1 MENLIKQVKSAV
13 SYHAKS
19 NISKYDILRGDD
31 KLLGLIIDNLNSKQ
45 EYDVLHTNVKTIID
59 DHLSEIVPNDYEARE
74 YELVSNNDIDSQIN
88 NAIIK
93 LLNNI
98 DNQFVKSELLRLALA
113 PKKMLR
119 AKMYLKLDE
128 SNNLEH
134 AAIIE
139 LFHLATLIQDDV
151 IDVANLR
158 RHETTLN
165 SKFNDT
171 IAILVSDYLLVHIGY
186 ALGSSI
192 RDNQDE
198 VNETK
203 RKVINYYQELVKDFL
218 KSLLFSEREVTD
230 VRDNKSYDRYA
241 SNKTAKFFKVALVS
255 GALANGNKYNLTDL
269 QAIGEFGHDF
279 GLVFQKIDDLLDYQA
294 DITISGKDSRD
305 IVNEVNNY
313 ILINLKNY
321 EIETIKSMLSLDIK
335 SLEDSEFGHIFKQEI
350 DYMNR
355 RINE

>member
-1 MENLIKQVKSAV
+1 MENLLKQVKSAV
-13 SYHAKS
+13 SYHAKT

-45 EYDVLHTNVKTIID
+45 EYDILHDNVKSIID
-59 DHLSEIVPNDYEARE
+59 DELSKIVPTDYETSE

-88 NAIIK
+88 NAIIE
-93 LLNNI
+93 LLNQIN
-98 DNQFVKSELLRLALA
+98 NPFVKSELLRLALA

-119 AKMYLKLDE
+119 AKMYLKLDD
-128 SNNLEH
+128 SHNLVH

-158 RHETTLN
+158 RHEQTLN
-165 SKFNDT
+165 NKYNDT

-198 VNETK
+198 VKEQK
-203 RKVINYYQELVKDFL
+203 RDVRKYYEDLVKDFL
-218 KSLLFSEREVTD
+218 KSLLFSEREVAD
-230 VRDNKSYDRYA
+230 VNDNASYDRYA

-255 GALANGNKYNLTDL
+255 GALANGNRYNLSQL
-269 QAIGEFGHDF
+269 QDVAKFGHDF

-294 DITISGKDSRD
+294 DITVSGKDSRD
-305 IVNEVNNY
+305 AENDVNNF
-313 ILINLKNY
+313 ILINLQNY
-321 EIETIKSMLSLDIK
+321 EIETIKSMLSSDIK
-335 SLEDSEFGHIFKQEI
+335 RLEDSKFGQTFRQEI
-350 DYMNR
+350 GYMNR